1 MNPMA
6 HKQAHRRAEIA
17 RKALRECRL
26 CPRNCGVDR
35 TARLD
40 SPSSARRAGATGFCG
55 MDDSVRCYREVLYD
69 GEEDDLNPS
78 HHIYFAGCN
87 LRCEFCTV
95 AEWNESPDA
104 AEKTDIGALGDKIT
118 ERIRQGARTLNLLG
132 GEPAVNIAGI
142 LELLSRLECETTV
155 VWNSNMYY
163 NNIIDELTAGLVD
176 VYLADLKVGN
186 NHCAEAML
194 KAADYLEVTKKNII
208 KASTHGRVIVR
219 HVILP
224 GHTKCCLEPIL
235 RWLAERLPGVEVSLR
250 GDYFPP
256 ADAVAAPAGYLS
268 GNEFQNAL
276 QLAAQLRLNL
286 VK

>member
-1 MNPMA
+1 
-6 HKQAHRRAEIA
+6 
-17 RKALRECRL
+17 LRECRL

-35 TARLD
+35 TA
-40 SPSSARRAGATGFCG
+40 GATGYCG
-55 MDDSVRCYREVLYD
+55 LDDSVRCYREVLYD

-104 AEKTDIGALGDKIT
+104 AEETDIVALGDKIT

-142 LELLSRLECETTV
+142 LELLRRVECETTV

-163 NNIIDELTAGLVD
+163 NTIVDELTAGLVD

-186 NHCAEAML
+186 SRCAETML
-194 KAADYLEVTKKNII
+194 KAADYLEVAKKNIL
-208 KASTHGRVIVR
+208 KASSHGRVIVR

-224 GHTKCCLEPIL
+224 GHTKCCLEPVL
-235 RWLAERLPGVEVSLR
+235 HWLAERLPGVEVSLR

-256 ADAVAAPAGYLS
+256 ADAVAAPGGYLS

>member
-1 MNPMA
+1 MNPAA
-6 HKQAHRRAEIA
+6 HKEAHRRAGIA
-17 RKALRECRL
+17 REALKSCRL

-35 TARLD
+35 TT
-40 SPSSARRAGATGFCG
+40 GATGYCG
-55 MDDSVRCYREVLYD
+55 IDDSVRCYREVLYD

-104 AEKTDIGALGDKIT
+104 AEETDIVALKDKIT

-142 LELLSRLECETTV
+142 LELLSQLACETMV

-163 NNIIDELTAGLVD
+163 NDVVDELIEGLVD

-186 NHCAEAML
+186 SRCAEAML
-194 KAADYLEVTKKNII
+194 GAADYLEVTKKNIL
-208 KASTHGRVIVR
+208 KASSRGRVIVR

-224 GHTKCCLEPIL
+224 GHTKCCLVPVL
-235 RWLAERLPGVEVSLR
+235 HWLAEEARSVEVSLR

-256 ADAVAAPAGYLS
+256 AEAVAAPAGYLS